1 MANPLARAWDYLR
14 GNDLSAAVAARP
26 AGETKFSPSD
36 PSQNWQYVN
45 HLVYTA
51 NTQPYEGSGTG
62 DANSAVFACLL
73 AYAKAAI
80 EPPLRTY
87 RVQADRSR
95 DEMPAAN
102 PLQELLDD
110 PNPSLDML
118 EIRWWLAYARHCDG
132 NAYLVK
138 ARSGNER
145 TGEVVELWPVSPS
158 RIGPWTERDSPNF
171 IDYYRYQRAD
181 GDYEKIPVE
190 NVIHFKLG
198 VDDRDHRKGLSP
210 LKRLVREVASDA
222 EATRFADTLLTNF
235 GVPGLVLSLP
245 DTAQP
250 PPEQIELMKQRTKN
264 AFWGQNR
271 GNVAVVTGGATMQQ
285 FGFSPEQLNLKVLHD
300 FPETRIAAV
309 MGVPASLAGLGVGLE
324 QTSNFASARQ
334 MKENF
339 TENTLVPLW
348 TMDEAKWNKGLK
360 REFTDD
366 KSIVIAHDLT
376 EVRALQEDMDAK
388 YKRLTEAVKAK
399 WLLPDEA
406 RAEVGFPPL
415 PNGAGAEFAPEPT
428 PAPPGQP
435 AADDTANEA
444 SRGIAEAKGPQWND
458 WMQMLV
464 DEGSVLFEEDLR
476 KLQNEQK
483 RKLQR
488 ALING
493 TAR

>member
-1 MANPLARAWDYLR
+1 M
-14 GNDLSAAVAARP
+14 V
-26 AGETKFSPSD
+26 
-36 PSQNWQYVN
+36 
-45 HLVYTA
+45 
-51 NTQPYEGSGTG
+51 
-62 DANSAVFACLL
+62 L
-73 AYAKAAI
+73 AYASI
-80 EPPLRTY
+80 EPPLRTFK
-87 RVQADRSR
+87 VQTDGERNL
-95 DEMPAAN
+95 MPPN

-110 PNPSLDML
+110 PNPSLDMA

-158 RIGPWTERDSPNF
+158 RIGPWTERDSQNF
-171 IDYYRYQRAD
+171 IDYYKYQRAD

-190 NVIHFKLG
+190 NVMHFKLG

-210 LKRLVREVASDA
+210 LKRLIREIASDA
-222 EATRFADTLLTNF
+222 EATAFADTLLTNF

-245 DTAQP
+245 ESAAP
-250 PPEQIELMKQRTKN
+250 PPEAIELMKQRTQN
-264 AFWGQNR
+264 AFR
-271 GNVAVVTGGATMQQ
+271 GPNSGKVAVTTGGATMEQ
-285 FGFSPEQLNLKVLHD
+285 FGWSPEQLNLKALHD

-334 MKENF
+334 MRENF
-339 TENTLVPLW
+339 TEVKLLPLW
-348 TMDEAKWNKGLK
+348 QMDEAKWNKQLK

-366 KSIVIAHDLT
+366 KSIIIAHDLT
-376 EVRALQEDMDAK
+376 EVAALQEDMDAK

-399 WLLPDEA
+399 WIFPDEA
-406 RAEVGFPPL
+406 RAEVGLPPM
-415 PNGAGAEFAPEPT
+415 PEGKGAEFAPEPAPT
-428 PAPPGQP
+428 PPGQESMP
-435 AADDTANEA
+435 PEGGQDAMPPEK
-444 SRGIAEAKGPQWND
+444 RRMAEAKGPQWDD

-483 RKLQR
+483 RRIQR
-488 ALING
+488 ALVNG
-493 TAR
+493 TTR